1 MIKMQRRRLLIIFAG
16 ICLLLI
22 LTVVLPYVITYNTY
36 HEKNHTLI
44 IRNQGDTS
52 HEVTVKL
59 FDSNNSSI
67 FNESYILDPE
77 EKIKSQYPVRLITGT
92 YIEVTLDNNITKA
105 ETVYSNLSDTDILYI
120 NIDARSDNPLDLSI
134 VTP

>member
-1 MIKMQRRRLLIIFAG
+1 MQKRRLLIIFAG

-22 LTVVLPYVITYNTY
+22 LAVVLPYVITYNSL
-36 HEKNHTLI
+36 HETKENHTLI
-44 IRNQGDTS
+44 IRNQDNTS
-52 HEVTVKL
+52 HELTVKL
-59 FDSNNSSI
+59 FDLNNSSI
-67 FNESYILDPE
+67 FNESYVLDPE

-120 NIDARSDNPLDLSI
+120 NIDARSDNLLALSI

>member
-1 MIKMQRRRLLIIFAG
+1 MQRRRLIIIFVG
-16 ICLLLI
+16 IFLLLI
-22 LTVVLPYVITYNTY
+22 LTVVLPDVIMYNSL
-36 HEKNHTLI
+36 HEKKENHTLI
-44 IRNQGDTS
+44 IRNQDNTS

-67 FNESYILDPE
+67 FNESYVLDPE

-120 NIDARSDNPLDLSI
+120 NINARSDNPLDLSI

>member
-1 MIKMQRRRLLIIFAG
+1 
-16 ICLLLI
+16 
-22 LTVVLPYVITYNTY
+22 YNSL
-36 HEKNHTLI
+36 HEKKENHTLI
-44 IRNQGDTS
+44 IRNQDNTS

-67 FNESYILDPE
+67 FNESYVLDPE

-92 YIEVTLDNNITKA
+92 YIEVTLDNNIIKA

-120 NIDARSDNPLDLSI
+120 NINARSDNPLDLSI